1 MSNPI
6 QERTTQSGN
15 LNNFDAISI
24 RIASPEHIKEWAKNT
39 ACHQRTSGCATD
51 NCTCGEVRKP
61 ETINYRTFR
70 PERDGLFCEAI
81 FGPQKDWECGCGK
94 YKRIKHK
101 GVICDRCGVEV
112 TQQKVRRERMG
123 YIKLAAPVSHIWFFK
138 GLPSRIGLF
147 LDLPFREIE
156 RVIYFE
162 SFIVLEVSD
171 PDCGLDEKQLL
182 TEEEYTRYRA
192 EFPDGFRAGMGA
204 DAIRELLERI
214 DLDQEIE
221 TLRAE
226 LEETA
231 SKQKSR
237 KLSKRLKLVMGFKK
251 SGNLPPWMILT
262 VIPVIPPDLRP
273 LVALDGGRF
282 ATSDLNDLYRR
293 VINRNNRLKRLMEL
307 RAPEVIIRNEK
318 RMLQEAVD
326 ALLDNGR
333 HGRVVRGPGNR
344 PLKSLSDMLKG
355 KPGRFRQNLLGKRVD
370 YSGRTVIVVGPELQL
385 HQCGLPKKMALELF
399 KPFIIHK
406 LQVRDHARTIKRA
419 KNMAEQVSPE
429 VWEVL
434 EEVIDEHP
442 VLLNRAPT
450 LHRLGIQAFQPVL
463 VEGKAIRINPLVCEA
478 FNADFDGD
486 QMAVHVPLSVEA
498 QVEAKLLMMATRNLL
513 KPAHGG
519 AIAVPNRD
527 VAMGISFLTKAVP
540 EEDWEKVC
548 KVPIPGIYRDTEEI
562 ILAHDC
568 GGLGLHD
575 PVKLYFDGA
584 TEPILTTVG
593 RVIFNQAIPDALLFT
608 DAKTQQTLPF
618 ANQEMGSRD
627 LSNLVSRAFE
637 ELGNRQTV
645 AFIDDLKRLGFHY
658 ATIGGISIAM
668 QDMII
673 PPEKAELIRE
683 ARKQVEQIEADYQ
696 RGDMGMSEGE
706 RYNKVI
712 DVWHQLIAQIETA
725 LFDGLEQGRDD
736 EVEGFNPVHIMVD
749 SGAISRSKR
758 DSIRQL
764 AGLRGLM
771 AKPSGE
777 IIEQPIESCFHEG
790 LSVLEYFISTHGA
803 RKGLAD
809 TAIKTASSGYLTRK
823 LVDVAQDVMI
833 TTVDCGTLGG
843 ITKTTDAEEESPF
856 AERIFGR
863 TAADDIIDLSTG
875 EVLVPKDE
883 LITQQV
889 ATQIEAV
896 GIPEVRVRSVLT
908 CEARY
913 GACAK
918 CYGTDLTS
926 GHLVDVG
933 EAIGIIAAQSIGEPG
948 TQLTMRTFHTG
959 GTVSG
964 GGSQSRIEARHDG
977 TVKYDDNVKF
987 IERPVEAGSSKGQVL
1002 ISLQAETERI
1012 VISRN
1017 AQIQI
1022 KQTIGTEE
1030 YTVERHTAD
1039 VGARLYVEDGQT
1051 VTKGNPQNDEPGT
1064 PLLEW
1069 DPYQVP
1075 ILTEHAGRVV
1085 FKNIVEDKTMRE
1097 TKTTG
1102 SAEQVI
1108 IEHRGEDQP
1117 QIEIQD
1123 QVPILTDRAGRVVFK
1138 DIVEGKTM
1146 RKDKATGL
1154 AEIIKHKGKNQP
1166 QIEIHPVPDFSK
1178 EVDFPVLD
1186 IIDGDTIEIE
1196 YEGEPTRVR
1205 FIGVDAPET
1214 VHPDKPVEPY
1224 GPEAFEF
1231 IKKLLLNQGVYLE
1244 FDDKQTNDPYERLL
1258 AQVYRA
1264 SDGLFVNLELV
1275 SEGLGRVDKYPF
1287 KYKDLFLLEQD
1298 KARRGKKG
1306 LWKEAKV
1313 TDGDVPVDMLDEVLS
1328 YPMSTGTHLLVT
1340 DGQQVEE
1347 GTVLARRLE
1356 VLVSYQM
1363 PTGAHLSV
1371 TDGEQVEQGA
1381 VLARLPREKG
1391 QSRDIVTGLP
1401 RVTELF
1407 EARRPK
1413 DTAIIS
1419 KIEGVVELENASRG
1433 ARSLR
1438 VVGDSEESLHR
1449 IPQGKHLIVQ
1459 NKDRVAAGE
1468 RLTDGPINPHDILE
1482 VKGEEE
1488 VQNYLV
1494 NEVQDVYRAQGE
1506 RINDKHIE
1514 VIVRQMLSK
1523 VEITDSGDTEF
1534 LEEDEVERTRFNQV
1548 NRLVEKND
1556 GQAAKAKSI
1565 LQGITKASLS
1575 TESFISAASFQQ
1587 TTNVLTKASVIGKR
1601 DRLVGLKENV
1611 IMGHLIPAGT
1621 GCLSLGRFALFPI
1634 RKHSLS
1640 LLILYHLQ
1648 LMNRQRIELEQPN
1661 IYSGA
1666 NRKSFNVFH
1675 ELTSR
1680 TVPR

>member
-1 MSNPI
+1 MSNQI
-6 QERTTQSGN
+6 REQTTQSGN

-24 RIASPEHIKEWAKNT
+24 RIAAPEHIKEWSKKT
-39 ACHQRTSGCATD
+39 ACHQRTSGCATS
-51 NCTCGEVRKP
+51 NCACGEVRKP

-123 YIKLAAPVSHIWFFK
+123 YIELAAPVSHIWFFK
-138 GLPSRIGLF
+138 GLPSRIGLC
-147 LDLPFREIE
+147 LELSFRDIE

-171 PDCGLDEKQLL
+171 PDCDLEKGQLL
-182 TEEEYTRYRA
+182 TEDEYTLYRT
-192 EFPDGFRAGMGA
+192 EYPDGFRADMGA
-204 DAIRELLERI
+204 DAIRELLEGVDI
-214 DLDQEIE
+214 DQEIE
-221 TLRAE
+221 NLRTE
-226 LEETA
+226 FEGTA
-231 SKQKSR
+231 STQKQR
-237 KLSKRLKLVMGFKK
+237 KISKRLKLMMDFKR
-251 SGNLPPWMILT
+251 SGNLPHWMILT

-333 HGRVVRGPGNR
+333 HGRMVRGPGNR

-406 LQVRDHARTIKRA
+406 LQAKGHAHTIKRA
-419 KNMAEQVSPE
+419 KNMAEQVTEE

-527 VAMGISFLTKAVP
+527 VAMGVSFLTKEVP
-540 EEDWEKVC
+540 EQDWEKVC
-548 KVPIPGIYRDTEEI
+548 KVSTPRTYQDAEEI

-568 GGLGLHD
+568 GALGLHD
-575 PVKLYFDGA
+575 PVKLYFQGA
-584 TEPILTTVG
+584 AQPIVTTVG
-593 RVIFNQAIPDALLFT
+593 RVLFNQAIPDTLLFT

-618 ANQEMGSRD
+618 VNQEMGSRD
-627 LSNLVSRAFE
+627 LSDLVSRAFE

-645 AFIDDLKRLGFHY
+645 VFIDDLKRLGFHY
-658 ATIGGISIAM
+658 ATLGGISIAM

-673 PPEKAELIRE
+673 PREKAELIRE

-712 DVWHQLIAQIETA
+712 DVWHQLIEQIETA

-736 EVEGFNPVHIMVD
+736 EIEGFNPVHIMVD

-771 AKPSGE
+771 AKHSGE
-777 IIEQPIESCFHEG
+777 IIDEPIESCFHEG
-790 LSVLEYFISTHGA
+790 LSVLEYFISTYGA

-833 TTVDCGTLGG
+833 TTIDCGTLGG
-843 ITKTTDAEEESPF
+843 ITKTTDENEETSLS
-856 AERIFGR
+856 ERIFGR

-875 EVLVPKDE
+875 EVLAPKDE
-883 LITQQV
+883 LITQQAAKQV
-889 ATQIEAV
+889 EAV

-926 GHLVDVG
+926 NHRVDIG

-964 GGSQSRIEARHDG
+964 GGSQSKIEARHDG
-977 TVKYDDNVKF
+977 TVHYHNVRF
-987 IERPVEAGSSKGQVL
+987 IERPVEANVASEDQ
-1002 ISLQAETERI
+1002 QPDTETERI
-1012 VISRN
+1012 VLSRN

-1022 KQTIGTEE
+1022 VSANE
-1030 YTVERHTAD
+1030 YTVERHAVD
-1039 VGARLYVEDGQT
+1039 VGTRLYVEDGEA
-1051 VTKGNPQNDEPGT
+1051 VTKGNSQNGEQPT
-1064 PLLEW
+1064 LLLEW

-1085 FKNIVEDKTMRE
+1085 FKNIVKDKTMRE
-1097 TKTTG
+1097 DKATG
-1102 SAEQVI
+1102 SAERII
-1108 IEHRGEDQP
+1108 IERRGEDQP
-1117 QIEIQD
+1117 QIEIHND
-1123 QVPILTDRAGRVVFK
+1123 AG
-1138 DIVEGKTM
+1138 
-1146 RKDKATGL
+1146 
-1154 AEIIKHKGKNQP
+1154 
-1166 QIEIHPVPDFSK
+1166 
-1178 EVDFPVLD
+1178 
-1186 IIDGDTIEIE
+1186 
-1196 YEGEPTRVR
+1196 
-1205 FIGVDAPET
+1205 
-1214 VHPDKPVEPY
+1214 
-1224 GPEAFEF
+1224 
-1231 IKKLLLNQGVYLE
+1231 
-1244 FDDKQTNDPYERLL
+1244 
-1258 AQVYRA
+1258 
-1264 SDGLFVNLELV
+1264 
-1275 SEGLGRVDKYPF
+1275 
-1287 KYKDLFLLEQD
+1287 
-1298 KARRGKKG
+1298 
-1306 LWKEAKV
+1306 
-1313 TDGDVPVDMLDEVLS
+1313 EVLI
-1328 YPMSTGTHLLVT
+1328 
-1340 DGQQVEE
+1340 
-1347 GTVLARRLE
+1347 
-1356 VLVSYQM
+1356 SYQM
-1363 PTGAHLSV
+1363 PTGAYLSV
-1371 TDGEQVEQGA
+1371 MAEEQVEQGA

-1391 QSRDIVTGLP
+1391 QTRDIVTGLP

-1407 EARRPK
+1407 EARKPK
-1413 DTAIIS
+1413 DTAVIS
-1419 KIEGVVELENASRG
+1419 KIEGVVELESASRG
-1433 ARSLR
+1433 VRILR
-1438 VVGDSEESLHR
+1438 VVDGDYQESHR

-1459 NKDRVAAGE
+1459 NNDRVAAGE

-1482 VKGEEE
+1482 VKGEEA

-1494 NEVQDVYRAQGE
+1494 NEVQDVYKTQGE

-1523 VEITDSGDTEF
+1523 VKVENPGDTEF
-1534 LEEDEVERTRFNQV
+1534 LKEEEVERTKFNQV
-1548 NRLVEKND
+1548 NRHVVENG
-1556 GQAAKAKSI
+1556 GQPATAESI

-1587 TTNVLTKASVIGKR
+1587 TTNVLTRASVSGKQ

-1621 GCLSLGRFALFPI
+1621 GVSKFRKIRAFPTGEA
-1634 RKHSLS
+1634 
-1640 LLILYHLQ
+1640 Q
-1648 LMNRQRIELEQPN
+1648 LESNADSEQPEFTD
-1661 IYSGA
+1661 SLA
-1666 NRKSFNVFH
+1666 SQVD
-1675 ELTSR
+1675 E
-1680 TVPR
+1680 PAAD

>member
-1 MSNPI
+1 MSNQI

-24 RIASPEHIKEWAKNT
+24 RIASPEHIKEWSKNT
-39 ACHQRTSGCATD
+39 ACHQRTSGCTTN
-51 NCTCGEVRKP
+51 NCACGEVRKP

-123 YIKLAAPVSHIWFFK
+123 YIELAAPVSHIWFFK

-156 RVIYFE
+156 RVVYFE
-162 SFIVLEVSD
+162 SFIVLEVTD
-171 PDCGLDEKQLL
+171 PDCDLEEKQLL
-182 TEEEYTRYRA
+182 TEEEYTRYRT
-192 EFPDGFRAGMGA
+192 EFPNGFRADMGA
-204 DAIRELLERI
+204 NAIRELLERI

-226 LEETA
+226 LEATA

-251 SGNLPPWMILT
+251 SGNLPHWMILT

-333 HGRVVRGPGNR
+333 HGRMVRGPGNR

-406 LQVRDHARTIKRA
+406 LQAKGYAHTIKRA
-419 KNMAEQVSPE
+419 KNMAEQVTEE

-527 VAMGISFLTKAVP
+527 VAMGVSFLTKAVP
-540 EEDWEKVC
+540 EEDREKEC
-548 KVPIPGIYRDTEEI
+548 KVPIPRTYRDTDEI

-568 GGLGLHD
+568 GVLGLHD

-584 TEPILTTVG
+584 VKPIVTTVG
-593 RVIFNQAIPDALLFT
+593 RVIFNQAIPDTLLFT
-608 DAKTQQTLPF
+608 DAETQQSLPF

-637 ELGNRQTV
+637 ELGNRETV

-658 ATIGGISIAM
+658 ATLGGLSIAM

-673 PPEKAELIRE
+673 PHQKAELIRE
-683 ARKQVEQIEADYQ
+683 ARKQVEQIEDDYQ

-706 RYNKVI
+706 RYNKII
-712 DVWHQLIAQIETA
+712 DVWHQLIGQIETA

-823 LVDVAQDVMI
+823 LVDVAQDVMV

-843 ITKTTDAEEESPF
+843 ITKTTDEEEEVSLS
-856 AERIFGR
+856 ERIFGR

-883 LITQQV
+883 LITQQ
-889 ATQIEAV
+889 AASQIEAV

-964 GGSQSRIEARHDG
+964 EGSQSKIEARHDG
-977 TVKYDDNVKF
+977 TVQYHNVRF
-987 IERPVEAGSSKGQVL
+987 IDRP
-1002 ISLQAETERI
+1002 AETESASEDQQPDPETER
-1012 VISRN
+1012 VVLSRN

-1022 KQTIGTEE
+1022 IDENG

-1051 VTKGNPQNDEPGT
+1051 VTKGDAQNEVQPT
-1064 PLLEW
+1064 QLLEW

-1075 ILTEHAGRVV
+1075 ILTEHAGRVE
-1085 FKNIVEDKTMRE
+1085 FKNIVEGKTMRE
-1097 TKTTG
+1097 DKATG
-1102 SAEQVI
+1102 SAERVI

-1123 QVPILTDRAGRVVFK
+1123 DTEK
-1138 DIVEGKTM
+1138 
-1146 RKDKATGL
+1146 
-1154 AEIIKHKGKNQP
+1154 
-1166 QIEIHPVPDFSK
+1166 
-1178 EVDFPVLD
+1178 VL
-1186 IIDGDTIEIE
+1186 I
-1196 YEGEPTRVR
+1196 
-1205 FIGVDAPET
+1205 
-1214 VHPDKPVEPY
+1214 
-1224 GPEAFEF
+1224 
-1231 IKKLLLNQGVYLE
+1231 
-1244 FDDKQTNDPYERLL
+1244 
-1258 AQVYRA
+1258 
-1264 SDGLFVNLELV
+1264 
-1275 SEGLGRVDKYPF
+1275 
-1287 KYKDLFLLEQD
+1287 
-1298 KARRGKKG
+1298 
-1306 LWKEAKV
+1306 
-1313 TDGDVPVDMLDEVLS
+1313 
-1328 YPMSTGTHLLVT
+1328 
-1340 DGQQVEE
+1340 
-1347 GTVLARRLE
+1347 
-1356 VLVSYQM
+1356 SYQM

-1371 TDGEQVEQGA
+1371 TEGEQVEQGA

-1413 DTAIIS
+1413 DTAVIS
-1419 KIEGVVELENASRG
+1419 KIEGYVELENASRG
-1433 ARSLR
+1433 VRILR
-1438 VVGDSEESLHR
+1438 VVAGDVHESHR

-1459 NKDRVAAGE
+1459 NNDRVAAGE

-1482 VKGEEE
+1482 VKGEEA

-1494 NEVQDVYRAQGE
+1494 NEVQDVYRTQGE

-1523 VEITDSGDTEF
+1523 VEIEDPRDTEF
-1534 LEEDEVERTRFNQV
+1534 LEEEEVERTRFNQL
-1548 NRLVEKND
+1548 NRRIVENGK
-1556 GQAAKAKSI
+1556 QPATAKPI

-1587 TTNVLTKASVIGKR
+1587 TTNVLTRASVIGKR

-1621 GCLSLGRFALFPI
+1621 GVSKFRKIRAFP
-1634 RKHSLS
+1634 KGGAQPEFDESLS
-1640 LLILYHLQ
+1640 SPAD
-1648 LMNRQRIELEQPN
+1648 EP
-1661 IYSGA
+1661 A
-1666 NRKSFNVFH
+1666 AD
-1675 ELTSR
+1675 
-1680 TVPR
+1680 

>member
-1 MSNPI
+1 MSNQI
-6 QERTTQSGN
+6 QERTAQSGN
-15 LNNFDAISI
+15 LNSFDAISI
-24 RIASPEHIKEWAKNT
+24 RIASPEHIKKWSKNT
-39 ACHQRTSGCATD
+39 ACHQRTSGCTTGDCA
-51 NCTCGEVRKP
+51 CGEVRKP

-171 PDCGLDEKQLL
+171 PDCDLEEKQIL
-182 TEEEYTRYRA
+182 TEDEYTRYQT
-192 EFPDGFRAGMGA
+192 ECPDGFRAGMGA
-204 DAIRELLERI
+204 DAIRELLEKI
-214 DLDQEIE
+214 DLDQEIQ

-226 LEETA
+226 LGETA

-251 SGNLPPWMILT
+251 SGNMPHWIILT
-262 VIPVIPPDLRP
+262 VVPVIPPDLRP

-406 LQVRDHARTIKRA
+406 LQVKGYAHTIKRA

-527 VAMGISFLTKAVP
+527 VAMGCSFLTKAVP
-540 EEDWEKVC
+540 EKDWEKVC
-548 KVPIPGIYRDTEEI
+548 KVPTPRTYRNAEEI

-568 GGLGLHD
+568 GALGLHD

-584 TEPILTTVG
+584 EEPIETTVG
-593 RVIFNQAIPDALLFT
+593 RVIFNQAIPNELLFT
-608 DAKTQQTLPF
+608 DAKTQQKLPF
-618 ANQEMGSRD
+618 ANQEMGSRG
-627 LSNLVSRAFE
+627 LSDLVSRAFE

-645 AFIDDLKRLGFHY
+645 GFLDDLKRLGFHY
-658 ATIGGISIAM
+658 ATLGGISIAM

-673 PPEKAELIRE
+673 PHQKEELIRA
-683 ARKQVEQIEADYQ
+683 ARKRVELIEADYR

-712 DVWHQLIAQIETA
+712 DIWHQLIAQIETA

-736 EVEGFNPVHIMVD
+736 EIEGFNPVHIMVD

-833 TTVDCGTLGG
+833 TIVDCGTLGG
-843 ITKTTDAEEESPF
+843 ITKTANDEEEGPLS
-856 AERIFGR
+856 ERIFAR
-863 TAADDIIDLSTG
+863 TAAEDIVDLSTG

-883 LITQQV
+883 LITQQAAQQV
-889 ATQIEAV
+889 EAI

-964 GGSQSRIEARHDG
+964 GESQSKIEARHNG
-977 TVKYDDNVKF
+977 TVQYHNVRF
-987 IERPVEAGSSKGQVL
+987 IEHLVEADPVSEDQSPDTK
-1002 ISLQAETERI
+1002 TER
-1012 VISRN
+1012 VVVSRN
-1017 AQIQI
+1017 AQIHI
-1022 KQTIGTEE
+1022 VDVNG

-1051 VTKGNPQNDEPGT
+1051 VAKGDSQNGVQST
-1064 PLLEW
+1064 LLLEW

-1075 ILTEHAGRVV
+1075 ILTEHAGHVV
-1085 FKNIVEDKTMRE
+1085 FKNIVEGKTVQE
-1097 TKTTG
+1097 QKTT
-1102 SAEQVI
+1102 SAEWVI

-1117 QIEIQD
+1117 QIEIHSD
-1123 QVPILTDRAGRVVFK
+1123 AG
-1138 DIVEGKTM
+1138 
-1146 RKDKATGL
+1146 
-1154 AEIIKHKGKNQP
+1154 
-1166 QIEIHPVPDFSK
+1166 
-1178 EVDFPVLD
+1178 
-1186 IIDGDTIEIE
+1186 
-1196 YEGEPTRVR
+1196 
-1205 FIGVDAPET
+1205 
-1214 VHPDKPVEPY
+1214 
-1224 GPEAFEF
+1224 
-1231 IKKLLLNQGVYLE
+1231 
-1244 FDDKQTNDPYERLL
+1244 
-1258 AQVYRA
+1258 
-1264 SDGLFVNLELV
+1264 
-1275 SEGLGRVDKYPF
+1275 
-1287 KYKDLFLLEQD
+1287 
-1298 KARRGKKG
+1298 
-1306 LWKEAKV
+1306 
-1313 TDGDVPVDMLDEVLS
+1313 EVLIN
-1328 YPMSTGTHLLVT
+1328 
-1340 DGQQVEE
+1340 
-1347 GTVLARRLE
+1347 
-1356 VLVSYQM
+1356 YQM

-1371 TDGEQVEQGA
+1371 WDGVQVEQGS

-1413 DTAIIS
+1413 DAAVIS
-1419 KIEGVVELENASRG
+1419 KIEGFVELENASRG
-1433 ARSLR
+1433 VRILR
-1438 VVGDSEESLHR
+1438 VVDGDFQESHR

-1459 NKDRVAAGE
+1459 SNDKVGAGE

-1482 VKGEEE
+1482 VKGEEA

-1494 NEVQDVYRAQGE
+1494 NEVQDVYKTQGE

-1514 VIVRQMLSK
+1514 VIVRQMLGK
-1523 VEITDSGDTEF
+1523 VQIDNPGDTEF
-1534 LEEDEVERTRFNQV
+1534 LEEEEVDRVSFNRV
-1548 NRLVEKND
+1548 NRKVVENGGKP
-1556 GQAAKAKSI
+1556 ATAESI

-1587 TTNVLTKASVIGKR
+1587 TTNVLTRASAMGKR

-1621 GCLSLGRFALFPI
+1621 GVSKFRQIRAFPTGEAQLQSD
-1634 RKHSLS
+1634 SLS
-1640 LLILYHLQ
+1640 PQ
-1648 LMNRQRIELEQPN
+1648 VDEP
-1661 IYSGA
+1661 A
-1666 NRKSFNVFH
+1666 AD
-1675 ELTSR
+1675 
-1680 TVPR
+1680 

>member
-1 MSNPI
+1 MSNQI
-6 QERTTQSGN
+6 QERTAQSGN
-15 LNNFDAISI
+15 LNSFDAISI
-24 RIASPEHIKEWAKNT
+24 RIASPEHIKKWSKNT
-39 ACHQRTSGCATD
+39 ACHQRTSGCTTGDCA
-51 NCTCGEVRKP
+51 CGEVRKP

-123 YIKLAAPVSHIWFFK
+123 YIELAAPVSHIWFFK

-171 PDCGLDEKQLL
+171 PDCDLEEKQLL
-182 TEEEYTRYRA
+182 TEDEYTRYQT

-204 DAIRELLERI
+204 DAIRELLEKI
-214 DLDQEIE
+214 DLDQEIQ

-226 LEETA
+226 LGETA

-251 SGNLPPWMILT
+251 SGNMPHWIILT
-262 VIPVIPPDLRP
+262 VVPVIPPDLRP

-406 LQVRDHARTIKRA
+406 LQVKGYAHTIKRA

-527 VAMGISFLTKAVP
+527 VAMGCSFLTKGVP
-540 EEDWEKVC
+540 EEDWAKVC
-548 KVPIPGIYRDTEEI
+548 KVPTPRTYRNAEEI

-568 GGLGLHD
+568 GALGLHD

-584 TEPILTTVG
+584 EEPIETTVG
-593 RVIFNQAIPDALLFT
+593 RVIFNQAIPNELLFT
-608 DAKTQQTLPF
+608 DAKTQQKLPF
-618 ANQEMGSRD
+618 ANQEMGSRG
-627 LSNLVSRAFE
+627 LSDLVSRAFE

-645 AFIDDLKRLGFHY
+645 GFIDDLKRLGFHY
-658 ATIGGISIAM
+658 ATLGGISIAM

-673 PPEKAELIRE
+673 PHQKEELIRA
-683 ARKQVEQIEADYQ
+683 ARKRVELIEADYQ

-712 DVWHQLIAQIETA
+712 DIWHQLIAQIETA

-736 EVEGFNPVHIMVD
+736 EIEGFNPVHIMVD

-833 TTVDCGTLGG
+833 TIVDCGTLGG
-843 ITKTTDAEEESPF
+843 ITKTANDEEEGPLS
-856 AERIFGR
+856 ERIFAR
-863 TAADDIIDLSTG
+863 TAAEDIVDLSTG

-883 LITQQV
+883 LITQQAAQQV
-889 ATQIEAV
+889 EAI

-964 GGSQSRIEARHDG
+964 GESQSKIEARHNG
-977 TVKYDDNVKF
+977 TVQYHNVRF
-987 IERPVEAGSSKGQVL
+987 IEHLAEADPVSEDQSPDTK
-1002 ISLQAETERI
+1002 TER
-1012 VISRN
+1012 VVVSRN
-1017 AQIQI
+1017 AQIHI
-1022 KQTIGTEE
+1022 VDVNG

-1051 VTKGNPQNDEPGT
+1051 VAKGDSQNGVQST
-1064 PLLEW
+1064 LLLEW

-1075 ILTEHAGRVV
+1075 ILTEHAGHVV
-1085 FKNIVEDKTMRE
+1085 FKNIVEGKTVQE
-1097 TKTTG
+1097 QKTT
-1102 SAEQVI
+1102 SAEWVI

-1117 QIEIQD
+1117 QIEIHSD
-1123 QVPILTDRAGRVVFK
+1123 AG
-1138 DIVEGKTM
+1138 
-1146 RKDKATGL
+1146 
-1154 AEIIKHKGKNQP
+1154 
-1166 QIEIHPVPDFSK
+1166 
-1178 EVDFPVLD
+1178 
-1186 IIDGDTIEIE
+1186 
-1196 YEGEPTRVR
+1196 
-1205 FIGVDAPET
+1205 
-1214 VHPDKPVEPY
+1214 
-1224 GPEAFEF
+1224 
-1231 IKKLLLNQGVYLE
+1231 
-1244 FDDKQTNDPYERLL
+1244 
-1258 AQVYRA
+1258 
-1264 SDGLFVNLELV
+1264 
-1275 SEGLGRVDKYPF
+1275 
-1287 KYKDLFLLEQD
+1287 
-1298 KARRGKKG
+1298 
-1306 LWKEAKV
+1306 
-1313 TDGDVPVDMLDEVLS
+1313 EVLI
-1328 YPMSTGTHLLVT
+1328 
-1340 DGQQVEE
+1340 
-1347 GTVLARRLE
+1347 
-1356 VLVSYQM
+1356 SYQM

-1371 TDGEQVEQGA
+1371 WDGVQVEQGS

-1413 DTAIIS
+1413 DAAVIS
-1419 KIEGVVELENASRG
+1419 KIEGFVELENASRG
-1433 ARSLR
+1433 VRILR
-1438 VVGDSEESLHR
+1438 VVDGDFQESHR

-1459 NKDRVAAGE
+1459 SNDKVGAGE

-1482 VKGEEE
+1482 VKGEEA

-1494 NEVQDVYRAQGE
+1494 NEVQDVYKTQGE

-1514 VIVRQMLSK
+1514 VIVRQMLGK
-1523 VEITDSGDTEF
+1523 VQIENPGDTEF
-1534 LEEDEVERTRFNQV
+1534 LEEEEVDRVSFNRA
-1548 NRLVEKND
+1548 NRKVVENG
-1556 GQAAKAKSI
+1556 GQPATAESI

-1587 TTNVLTKASVIGKR
+1587 TTNVLTRASAMGKR

-1621 GCLSLGRFALFPI
+1621 GVSKFRKIRAFPTGEAQLQSD
-1634 RKHSLS
+1634 SLS
-1640 LLILYHLQ
+1640 PQ
-1648 LMNRQRIELEQPN
+1648 VDEP
-1661 IYSGA
+1661 A
-1666 NRKSFNVFH
+1666 AD
-1675 ELTSR
+1675 
-1680 TVPR
+1680 